1 MRRCLMHAGIVAAL
15 EEMVEEDV
23 GFVIKSFNGDFL
35 SKEGEWE
42 KVPMWSAG
50 ICFKDLESVEKVASD
65 KSLCGFEVWM
75 IMRNEDEAIV
85 VQKMI
90 RIGEREYKIIHD

>member
-1 MRRCLMHAGIVAAL
+1 MHAGKVTAL
-15 EEMVEEDV
+15 EEVTEENI

-50 ICFKDLESVEKVASD
+50 ICFEDLESVEKVASD
-65 KSLCGFEVWM
+65 KSLCGFEVWL
-75 IMRNEDEAIV
+75 IMRNEDETVV
-85 VQKMI
+85 VQKMV
-90 RIGEREYKIIHD
+90 RTGKREYKVIHD